1 MSSPASVDDYLARL
15 PPWART
21 LARDVTAKTA
31 SLYVLHGAPADLVRS
46 SGGEYVRLER
56 FLADDLFGTRQSA
69 IGFNRAEGFTF
80 ATVASRSHFYN
91 ALTGSDSGLEALPRD
106 PHRALPL
113 LDRYLR
119 RALSDAPPRSLVLV
133 FPYAETLVPGGDA
146 GSLSAEDRASL
157 IWLRRWAQ
165 DPLLLAADVT
175 IILIA
180 DNLSEID
187 AKLVRSPH
195 VRSIEIPRA
204 SAEDRSEFL
213 RQARPPEWFAEKSEV
228 PVDAF
233 ATATAGLTRLQ
244 LQQIVSAAD
253 ARGEKITARQLGAEK
268 RRIIEAECYG
278 LLQFLDPRFT
288 LDDVAGHEGVKSRL
302 RAAARAVARGD
313 TARVPQGYLIC
324 GPVGSA
330 KTFVVNAFAGE
341 IGFPAVSLL
350 NFRSQWQGVTEANIE
365 KILKVLAA
373 LHPVVVV
380 IDEADAFLG
389 NREQQGDSGTSNRVF
404 AALASFMGDTR
415 WRGKI
420 LWFLITSRPDLIPID
435 LKRQGRAEEHLAL
448 FYPETAEEFDALF
461 RILVRKMGATTSIE
475 RLTALVDPAGKGLSG
490 ADLEAVLSRA
500 LLRSPEG
507 TMEITPEAMSEA
519 FDDFLPATPAL
530 EREYQILSA
539 ALECTS
545 REVLPPKLRD
555 RDPAELHERLSHVRE
570 LLRER
575 R

>member
-1 MSSPASVDDYLARL
+1 MQEYLAKL

-21 LARDVTAKTA
+21 FARDVTAKTA
-31 SLYVLHGAPADLVRS
+31 SVYVLHGAPNDLVRS
-46 SGGEYVRLER
+46 SEGAFVRLES
-56 FLADDLFGTRQSA
+56 FLVDDLFGARQSA
-69 IGFNRAEGFTF
+69 LWFNRAEGFGF
-80 ATVASRSHFYN
+80 ANPPSRSHFFN
-91 ALTGSDSGLEALPRD
+91 ALAGADAGLDALPRD
-106 PHRALPL
+106 PTRALPL

-119 RALSDAPPRSLVLV
+119 RSLADAPPRSMVLV
-133 FPYAETLVPGGDA
+133 FPFAETLVPAGDA
-146 GSLSAEDRASL
+146 LSHSAEDRSSL
-157 IWLRRWAQ
+157 IWFRRWAQ
-165 DPLLLAADVT
+165 DPLLLAADIT
-175 IILIA
+175 IVLIA

-187 AKLVRSPH
+187 PKLVRSPH
-195 VRSIEIPRA
+195 VRAIEIPRA
-204 SAEDRSEFL
+204 SAEDRLEFL
-213 RQARPPEWFAEKSEV
+213 NSARPEAWYAEKSEV
-228 PVDAF
+228 PVAGF
-233 ATATAGLTRLQ
+233 ASATAGLTRLQ
-244 LQQIVSAAD
+244 LKQIVTAAD
-253 ARGEKITARQLGAEK
+253 ARGEKVTAKQLGAEK

-288 LDDVAGHEGVKSRL
+288 LDDVAGHDGVKARL
-302 RAAARAVARGD
+302 RAAARAVSRGD

-373 LHPVVVV
+373 LNPVVVV

-404 AALASFMGDTR
+404 AALASFMGDTK

-448 FYPETAEEFDALF
+448 FYPETAEEFDTLY
-461 RILVRKMGATTSIE
+461 RILVRKIGATSSVA
-475 RLTALVDPAGKGLSG
+475 RLTELVDPARKDLSG
-490 ADLEAVLSRA
+490 ADLEAILSRA
-500 LLRSPEG
+500 LLRAPEG
-507 TMEITPEAMSEA
+507 TMEIGPEALKQA
-519 FDDFLPATPAL
+519 FDDFLPATMAL

-545 REVLPPKLRD
+545 REVLPPRLRD